1 MKQKRAELK
10 SGNPAFTVLSFISHM
25 INSINS
31 LPVILCHPV
40 IKTCISPIKVNQAV
54 LSSIDEPILLM
65 FTGGE
70 ASRLHV
76 T

>member
-1 MKQKRAELK
+1 M
-10 SGNPAFTVLSFISHM
+10 LSFISHLINF
-25 INSINS
+25 INSPS
-31 LPVILCHPV
+31 VILCHPV

-70 ASRLHV
+70 ASRFHV